1 MRDWPRVRWAA
12 AIAAALITV
21 LVIGIPTDLVAN
33 PVFGRAVD
41 PTWWSWPVLLATA
54 VLSGLLTA
62 TYVKAPSTGRDRHP
76 DQRSRAGLAGGF
88 LAYLAVGCPV
98 CNKVALLA
106 LGYTGALQWFAPLQP
121 FLALV
126 AVALLGY
133 ALRRRLEGER
143 SCPVG
148 PTRRLAV
155 ESR

>member
-1 MRDWPRVRWAA
+1 LRGWPRVRWAA

-21 LVIGIPTDLVAN
+21 LVVGIPTDLVAN

-54 VLSGLLTA
+54 VLSGLLAA
-62 TYVKAPSTGRDRHP
+62 TYIAAPSASQARAP

-126 AVALLGY
+126 AVGLLGY

-143 SCPVG
+143 SCPVV
-148 PTRRLAV
+148 PPRELVAEAR
-155 ESR
+155 